1 MSNDVKMQ
9 GSTPPDYPLPVS
21 PGPLEPGRPDVV
33 PLPKDGI
40 DELPDNEGQ
49 RPLDDDDIGLD
60 PGRVREE
67 TDNAVLDKEQD
78 PR

>member
-1 MSNDVKMQ
+1 MNNDASLQ

-33 PLPKDGI
+33 PVPEEGI
-40 DELPDNEGQ
+40 DELPNNEGE
-49 RPLDDDDIGLD
+49 RPLDDDHTGLD
-60 PGRVREE
+60 PERVKEE
-67 TDNAVLDKEQD
+67 TDNAVMDNEQD